1 MNQKKFPKEASEA
14 VYKESL
20 SPEAYRVLRENGTE
34 FAYSGVHDKHFESG
48 IYRCAACKTQLF
60 KSQNKYN
67 SGCGWPAFDT
77 SIPGSILYIEDHS
90 HGMRR
95 VETRCA
101 SCNSHLGHIF
111 EDGPQ
116 QTTGERYCINSVCLE
131 FVPEKTTK

>member
-1 MNQKKFPKEASEA
+1 MADKNLAQKSEA
-14 VYKESL
+14 FYKEKL
-20 SPEAYRVLRENGTE
+20 SKEAYRVLRENGTE
-34 FAYSGVHDKHFESG
+34 YPFSGTYDKHFEVGS
-48 IYRCAACKTQLF
+48 YHCAACNSQLF
-60 KSQNKYN
+60 HSQHKYN

-77 SIPGSILYIEDHS
+77 SIPGAILYIEDLS

-111 EDGPQ
+111 EDGPKD
-116 QTTGERYCINSVCLE
+116 TTGERYCINSVCLE